1 MDSSPALFVPLGQGL
16 LLIASRDGHSYYYW
30 SASNHIQGVVLRGS
44 ACQGEVWGRGDVR
57 SLSLGICC
65 WGEMWMGKEAA
76 GGCYRGETWRERR
89 WGTAAAGPESR
100 EREEAASPPQALGLE
115 AEPWASGAC
124 SAPMTP

>member
-16 LLIASRDGHSYYYW
+16 LLIASRDGHSYYYC
-30 SASNHIQGVVLRGS
+30 ASNHIQGVVLRGS

-124 SAPMTP
+124 GAPLTP